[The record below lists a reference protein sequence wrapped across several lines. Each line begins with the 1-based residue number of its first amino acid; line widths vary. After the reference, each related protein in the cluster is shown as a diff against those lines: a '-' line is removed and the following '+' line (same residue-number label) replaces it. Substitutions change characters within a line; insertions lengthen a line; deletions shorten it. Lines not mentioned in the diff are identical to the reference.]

1 MGNISGEQTLSTLF
15 NGNFYRIPDYQR
27 GYAWGNEQLDD
38 FWQDL
43 ENSKG
48 HKHYTGVLSL
58 VKVDNDE
65 KEKHE
70 WVKDKAAKEGE
81 SYYVVDGQQRLT
93 TSIILLKVILD
104 SIDENVEWFADK
116 KPDDLRKKYIGEETP
131 SGKCYFFGYTSDN
144 PSQKFLRAKI
154 FGDDISEG
162 IEESIYTKNLET
174 AKVFFKKKINKKD
187 NKDKEEIFKTLT
199 QRFVFNVYQIND
211 SFDVF
216 VAFETMNNRGKPLS
230 SLELLKN
237 RLIYLST
244 KLGEEAGSLRE
255 TINDCWKEVY
265 KFLGKNKYK
274 VLKDDD
280 FLKVHWLMYFNRYE
294 RSSGEPHKEFLL
306 KRYFTITNLVNEH
319 IKQDDRIHFDTISKY
334 SQNLKD
340 CVEHYYFL
348 HNLGNDEY
356 KKRYAIN
363 DEIIKWFE
371 KIQRLNFGA
380 FEPLLMAVLYKRAKA
395 IEKGFDDDAFVKLLK
410 HIEKFLFLM
419 FRVTYRQANFK
430 FGDIYSHSY
439 NYFMGKE
446 NIVEVG
452 SFIET
457 IYFDSVDLG
466 QLKTKVETYFREKR
480 GGYFEWKGLR
490 YFLFEYEEY
499 LMSEQNKRNKPKF
512 SWEDFTKSLADSTT
526 IEHILPQTPELKSEW
541 EQILNQTVG
550 IKGKQEKTRNAN
562 IHQLTNSL
570 GNLVPLSKPLNS
582 ELGRKPFKEKVGR
595 YKKGS
600 YSEIE
605 ISQSKKWDKKTIET
619 RSKQLLEFMFERWGI
634 NEIIEYWENS
644 EEEDRAKKQREIQTE
659 LIFPIS

>member
-1 MGNISGEQTLSTLF
+1 MGDISGEQTLSTLF

-58 VKVDNDE
+58 VKVDNNE

-70 WVKDKAAKEGE
+70 WIKDKAAKDGE
-81 SYYVVDGQQRLT
+81 SYYIVDGQQRLT

-104 SIDENVEWFADK
+104 YIDKDTEWFADE
-116 KPDDLRKKYIGEETP
+116 KPDDLCKKYIGKETP
-131 SGKCYFFGYTSDN
+131 SGKHYFFNYTFDN

-154 FGDDISEG
+154 FGDEISEG

-174 AKVFFKKKINKKD
+174 AKEFFKKKINGS
-187 NKDKEEIFKTLT
+187 NSEEIFKTLT
-199 QRFVFNVYQIND
+199 QRFVFNVYQISN

-255 TINDCWKEVY
+255 TINDCWKEIY

-306 KRYFTITNLVNEH
+306 KRYFTINNLVNEH
-319 IKQDDRIHFDTISKY
+319 IKQDDRIHFDTINKY

-356 KKRYAIN
+356 KKRYAIG
-363 DEIIKWFE
+363 DEIIKWLE

-395 IEKGFDDDAFVKLLK
+395 IEKGFDDEFIDLLK

-419 FRVTYRQANFK
+419 FSIYYRQANVKEQDICKISYEYFS
-430 FGDIYSHSY
+430 GD
-439 NYFMGKE
+439 K
-446 NIVEVG
+446 NISEL
-452 SFIET
+452 SEFIKDT
-457 IYFDSVDLG
+457 YFDYMDLVE
-466 QLKTKVETYFREKR
+466 LKTKLERYFKEEK
-480 GGYFEWKGLR
+480 GGYYAWKGLR
-490 YFLFEYEEY
+490 YFLFEYEES
-499 LMSEQNKRNKPKF
+499 LREKEKRNTAKF
-512 SWEDFTKSLADSTT
+512 SWEDFTKAQKDSTS
-526 IEHILPQTPELKSEW
+526 IEHILPQTPESKSEW

-582 ELGRKPFKEKVGR
+582 ELGRKPFKEKVER
-595 YKKGS
+595 YKTGS
-600 YSEIE
+600 YSQIE
-605 ISQSKKWDKKTIET
+605 ISQSKKWDKKAIET
-619 RSKQLLEFMFERWGI
+619 RSKQLLDFMFKRWGI
-634 NEIIEYWENS
+634 NEIIEYWENN

>member
-1 MGNISGEQTLSTLF
+1 MGDISGEQTLNTLF

-27 GYAWGNEQLDD
+27 GYAWENEQLDD

-70 WVKDKAAKEGE
+70 WVKDKAAKDGE

-93 TSIILLKVILD
+93 TSIVLLKVILD
-104 SIDENVEWFADK
+104 SIDENTKWFANE
-116 KPDDLRKKYIGEETP
+116 KPDDLRKKYIGKKTP
-131 SGKCYFFGYTSDN
+131 SGKCYFFGYISDT
-144 PSQKFLRAKI
+144 PSDKFLRAKI

-162 IEESIYTKNLET
+162 IEESVYTKKLES
-174 AKVFFKKKINKKD
+174 AKEFFKKKINKD
-187 NKDKEEIFKTLT
+187 NMEEIFKTLT

-244 KLGEEAGSLRE
+244 KLGNEADFLRE

-265 KFLGKNKYK
+265 KFLGKNKDK

-280 FLKVHWLMYFNRYE
+280 FLKVHWLMYFNKYE
-294 RSSGEPHKEFLL
+294 RGKADPHKDFLL
-306 KRYFTITNLVNEH
+306 KKHFTINNLVNEKISAET
-319 IKQDDRIHFDTISKY
+319 IKDY
-334 SQNLKD
+334 ALNLKD

-348 HNLGNDEY
+348 YNLGNDEY
-356 KKRYAIN
+356 KKRYAIGN
-363 DEIIKWFE
+363 EIIKWLE

-380 FEPLLMAVLYKRAKA
+380 FEPLLMAVLYKRAKEV
-395 IEKGFDDDAFVKLLK
+395 EKGFDDDAFVELLK

-419 FRVTYRQANFK
+419 FRVTYKQANFK
-430 FGDIYSHSY
+430 VQDIYKHSY
-439 NYFMGKE
+439 LFFEGDKTMS
-446 NIVEVG
+446 EVSG
-452 SFIET
+452 FIER
-457 IYFDSVDLG
+457 IYLDSVDLG
-466 QLKTKVETYFREKR
+466 ELKKKVETYFREMR
-480 GGYFEWKGLR
+480 GGYYEWKGLR
-490 YFLFEYEEY
+490 YFLFEYEESLRDKDNRY
-499 LMSEQNKRNKPKF
+499 TEKILWERYKDSE
-512 SWEDFTKSLADSTT
+512 T
-526 IEHILPQTPELKSEW
+526 IEHILPQTTNGVQEW
-541 EQILNQTVG
+541 ESMLNQTPE
-550 IKGKQEKTRNAN
+550 IKNTRGSNRQLN
-562 IHQLTNSL
+562 IIKLKNSL
-570 GNLVPLSKPLNS
+570 GNLVPLSKSLNP
-582 ELGRKPFKEKVGR
+582 ELQNKPFNEKVEQ
-595 YKKGS
+595 YKTGS

-605 ISQSKKWDKKTIET
+605 ISQSKKWDKNAIENRT
-619 RSKQLLEFMFERWGI
+619 KKLLDFMFERWGI
-634 NEIIEYWENS
+634 NEIIEYWEKN
-644 EEEDRAKKQREIQTE
+644 EEEWVREWARRQREIQKE